1 VSTADLRQ
9 LAKEN
14 RDKTDADRPARGV
27 VRSVHPETE
36 SFKVEVYGDTGTK
49 LISLRHPF
57 MAKNSW
63 IRGMPET
70 GTPVVTQTIRQPQQ
84 QEMWGYLSHQLGG
97 LVKLGKDD
105 NSGYIF
111 RELRPGEI
119 EIMSVGRAYTHWSEE
134 GEITLSGGVVSL
146 HLTQKELEAT
156 SRAPTHK
163 RQLDQ
168 HDPVQLAHEE
178 RFGLVKR
185 SDTAKP
191 YALQVYVKDSAN
203 AYQYEYGRWLCDD
216 AGDDLIS
223 LHEGHLYDESG
234 NEIKN
239 SQTNRRT
246 RLQRVIHHV
255 KAGQIDFDVDEDL
268 NILLTNTS
276 QAKTT
281 DLDFGAKN
289 EIKISSKKLDFS
301 ITKSSNQV
309 FSKSLT
315 IRSPKVRVNS
325 SDVGFGA
332 SPSESAVLG
341 NRMVNS
347 VLTPLLTTLGTALT
361 ALGNETALKPPAG
374 AGPTYAAAG
383 SAITTLLSMLQMIL
397 SQQVKLTS

>member
-1 VSTADLRQ
+1 MSANLRQ
-9 LAKEN
+9 IAKEQ
-14 RDKTDADRPARGV
+14 KDANESERPSRGV
-27 VRSVHPETE
+27 IRSVLPEQE
-36 SFKVEVYGDTGTK
+36 AVKVEVYGEPGTH
-49 LISLRHPF
+49 LIAVRHPF
-57 MAKNSW
+57 MAKNAW

-70 GTPVVTQTIRQPQQ
+70 GTAIVTQTLKQPNQ
-84 QEMWGYLSHQLGG
+84 QELWGYLSHRLGG
-97 LVKLGKDD
+97 LVQAARDNKL
-105 NSGYIF
+105 YVF

-119 EIMSVGRAYTHWSEE
+119 EIMSSGRAYSHWSEE
-134 GEITLSGGVVSL
+134 GEITFSGGVVEQQLS
-146 HLTQKELEAT
+146 QKELEART
-156 SRAPTHK
+156 RAPTHK

-185 SDTAKP
+185 PDTAKP
-191 YALQVYVKDSAN
+191 YALQVFVKKSD

-223 LHEGHLYDESG
+223 LHEGHLYDGSG

-239 SQTNRRT
+239 GQTNRRT
-246 RLQRVIHHV
+246 RLQRVIHHS
-255 KAGQIDFDVDEDL
+255 KAGQIDFDVDEEL

-276 QAKTT
+276 KAKTT
-281 DLDFGAKN
+281 DLDFGAQN

-309 FSKSLT
+309 FSQSLT

-332 SPSESAVLG
+332 SPSEAAVLG

-347 VLTPLLTTLGTALT
+347 ILTPLLTTLSTAF
-361 ALGNETALKPPAG
+361 
-374 AGPTYAAAG
+374 
-383 SAITTLLSMLQMIL
+383 TTLGAEIPLTGQAAYSATGSSITVLITQLQTIL
-397 SQQVKLTS
+397 SQQVKLTG